1 MAGAKASALLLYQ
14 VCAGSESA
22 DRLCAVARC
31 LVLKHPEL
39 SDAGTMDGLIA

>member
-14 VCAGSESA
+14 VCTGSKSVG
-22 DRLCAVARC
+22 RSCAKVVC